1 MTRNEQEF
9 YKNIERIA
17 IALEKLVHCQ
27 NTAAVIE
34 EYKYEKKTNI
44 KN

>member
-1 MTRNEQEF
+1 MNRNEQEF

-27 NTAAVIE
+27 NTEKAIKS
-34 EYKYEKKTNI
+34 YNYEKKTNTED
-44 KN
+44 

>member
-27 NTAAVIE
+27 NTSEVIE

>member
-1 MTRNEQEF
+1 MNRNEKEF

-27 NTAAVIE
+27 NTAFPIE
-34 EYKYEKKTNI
+34 EYNYEKKINTED
-44 KN
+44 